1 MAIFNSKLLVYQR
14 VLVAWISPTSGW
26 IKIAF
31 PRLLCPSVAP
41 RHAASPCPVVGDI
54 EHDPGAVLPGNV
66 PYRKITGLVERK
78 IQQETI
84 GLIPKGLNVDIFIY
98 IYRDFPHNIYIYID
112 RDFQGTNP
120 LNQSSDYID

>member
-1 MAIFNSKLLVYQR
+1 M
-14 VLVAWISPTSGW
+14 
-26 IKIAF
+26 
-31 PRLLCPSVAP
+31 AP

-98 IYRDFPHNIYIYID
+98 IGIFPIIYIYID